1 MNIESISQ
9 KISQGITQ
17 HQAGNLE
24 TAKICYEEILSA
36 QPDHHDALHLLGMIK
51 QQTGEPKAAL
61 QLFEHALMI
70 NNQNPVLQNNV
81 GNILRALGR
90 FEESSISY
98 QNATMLSPDYAE
110 AHHHL
115 SQTLYALNKMDEA
128 RAACEKALYIQGNF
142 PEAYISLGN
151 IYFAQNNLPAALS
164 SYKKAIEQNPQIAE
178 GYHNIGVIL
187 SKHGNANEALTFLN
201 NAIELKPQY
210 CEAILC
216 RGILHFDFKEYD
228 LALSN
233 FEQAIAI
240 NPRYAEAHS
249 NRSTTLRKLG
259 RFDEGLESAEKAI
272 SIAPNFSQAHLNHGL
287 NLYEQRS
294 VFKALQSYEKAIEL
308 DPYNVEA
315 YTNKA
320 IALLLLEKFDDGWKH
335 YEWRLKTNASFQN
348 GVYYGKP
355 QWLGESLKGKTI
367 LLASEQGL
375 GDALQFCRYAK
386 LVRNLGAKVLL
397 EVAAPLFDLL
407 HKLDGVDQVITKG
420 DKPPDFDYYI
430 PLQSLP
436 LRLNTRFENIPK
448 DIAYIDSNKQ
458 KVAAWNRRLGK
469 KHLPRV
475 GLVWSSNSHA
485 GDRDK
490 KSISVEQF
498 MGGLPAERFDY
509 FCLQKEYSEQDKI
522 SLQKLKVQFFGG
534 DLHNLSDTAALI
546 ECMDLVISIDTSVAH
561 LSAALGKPT
570 WILLA
575 NVPDWRWHLNKSG
588 SPWYPTATL
597 FRQGRNRDW
606 SGVMTSMRSNLL
618 TQFKNQWLVKI
629 SKLLNTARKSF
640 NT

>member
-1 MNIESISQ
+1 MDFITQ
-9 KISQGITQ
+9 KISQGISQ

-24 TAKICYEEILSA
+24 VAKACYEEILGA
-36 QPDHHDALHLLGMIK
+36 NPDHHDALHLLGMIG
-51 QQTGEPKAAL
+51 QQTGELNLAL
-61 QLFEHALMI
+61 QLFERALMI
-70 NNQNPVLQNNV
+70 NNQHAVLQNNY
-81 GNILRALGR
+81 GNTLRSLGR
-90 FEESSISY
+90 QEDALTSY
-98 QNATMLSPDYAE
+98 QNAVILAPDYAE
-110 AHHHL
+110 AYHHL
-115 SQTLYALNKMDEA
+115 AQTLYALNKIHEA
-128 RAACEKALYIQGNF
+128 QAACEKALQIQAHF
-142 PEAYISLGN
+142 PTAYVSHGN
-151 IYFAQNNLPAALS
+151 ILLAQNDPARALE
-164 SYKKAIEQNPQIAE
+164 SYKKALEQNPEIIE

-187 SKHGNANEALTFLN
+187 SKHGNPNEALTFFN
-201 NAIELKPQY
+201 KAIELRPQY

-216 RGILHFDFKEYD
+216 RGNLLYSFKEFD

-240 NPRYAEAHS
+240 NPKYAEAHS
-249 NRSTTLRKLG
+249 NRSATLRKLG
-259 RFDEGLESAEKAI
+259 RFEEGLESAEMAI

-294 VFKALQSYEKAIEL
+294 LFKALQSYDKVIEL
-308 DPYNVEA
+308 DPNHVEA

-320 IALLLLEKFDDGWKH
+320 MVLLLLEKFEDGWKH

-348 GVYYGKP
+348 GTYYGKP

-386 LVRNLGAKVLL
+386 LARNLGAKVLL
-397 EVAAPLFDLL
+397 EVEAPLFDLL
-407 HKLDGVDQVITKG
+407 SDLDGVTQVITKG
-420 DKPPDFDYYI
+420 DIPPDFDYYT

-436 LRLNTRFENIPK
+436 LRLNTRFDNIPK
-448 DIAYIDSNKQ
+448 DIAYIYADKP
-458 KVAAWNRRLGK
+458 KVVAWNTRLGK
-469 KHLPRV
+469 KYLPRV
-475 GLVWSSNSHA
+475 GLVWSSHSRA
-485 GDRDK
+485 GDQDK

-498 MGGLPAERFDY
+498 MGGLPAEKFDF

-522 SLQKLKVQFFGG
+522 TLQKLKVRFLGE

-618 TQFKNQWLVKI
+618 TRFKNQWHVKI
-629 SKLLNTARKSF
+629 YKILNTTRKLLNT
-640 NT
+640 